1 MSSQKECRPLN
12 PASVKEA
19 LHGSLADNTRRAYR
33 NGWRKFAAWCDGR
46 RLEPI
51 AATPDDVAEFLV
63 AASSGRLET
72 ASGTDDWRPLSL
84 GTIRICLAAIN
95 RRYGERELESPAR
108 HAKVTSVLRGLGR
121 LADERP
127 RQVKALR
134 EHEITA
140 ILSRCDRLAA
150 RKERAVI
157 ATRDAAV
164 IAVVGFAGALRRSEI
179 CRLAPRGCRV
189 SGGIGQG
196 RHVPAHPAVED
207 GPGRPRPEHRRPG
220 GRVHPARSNGCA
232 GGWRHPAWRPGRC
245 SRRFGEAEDRAGK
258 ALHPTDVARIVK
270 RWGERHRPR
279 PGGLLGALA
288 AGRLRDQRCG
298 ALGPPRQDHG
308 GHQACQHPDGA
319 ALHPAGGRV
328 QRPRRRGVPVNGRG
342 SGRGSRMLDN
352 GASRASSG
360 MQAARG
366 VALLPQIR
374 TTSRALAG
382 MRPVRPGKDGET
394 GEVPMSNARPAA
406 SAVREAESAC

>member
-72 ASGTDDWRPLSL
+72 ANGTDDWRPLAL

-95 RRYGERELESPAR
+95 QRYGERELESPAR

-121 LADERP
+121 LAEERP

-140 ILSRCDRLAA
+140 ILSRCDRVAA

-164 IAVVGFAGALRRSEI
+164 IAVGFAGALRRSEI
-179 CRLAPRGCRV
+179 CGLRFEDVEFLDRPDEEGGMFLHIRQSKTDQAGRGQRIAIPEGEIIRPVERLRRWLEASGVATGPLFQTLWRG
-189 SGGIGQG
+189 
-196 RHVPAHPAVED
+196 
-207 GPGRPRPEHRRPG
+207 GRPR
-220 GRVHPARSNGCA
+220 
-232 GGWRHPAWRPGRC
+232 
-245 SRRFGEAEDRAGK
+245 GK

-270 RWGERHRPR
+270 RWVSAIGLDPAGYSGHSLRAGFVTSAAVHSARLDKIMEVTRHASTRMV
-279 PGGLLGALA
+279 
-288 AGRLRDQRCG
+288 LRYI
-298 ALGPPRQDHG
+298 RQADAFSDH
-308 GHQACQHPDGA
+308 AGA
-319 ALHPAGGRV
+319 AFL
-328 QRPRRRGVPVNGRG
+328 
-342 SGRGSRMLDN
+342 
-352 GASRASSG
+352 
-360 MQAARG
+360 
-366 VALLPQIR
+366 
-374 TTSRALAG
+374 
-382 MRPVRPGKDGET
+382 
-394 GEVPMSNARPAA
+394 
-406 SAVREAESAC
+406 